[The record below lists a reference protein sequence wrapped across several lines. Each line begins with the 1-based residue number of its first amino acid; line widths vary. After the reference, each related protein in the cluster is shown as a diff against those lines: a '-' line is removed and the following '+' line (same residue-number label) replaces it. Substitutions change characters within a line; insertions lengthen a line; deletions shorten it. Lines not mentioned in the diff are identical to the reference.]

1 MTALS
6 IAPRRRPAHGRAT
19 PYLYLTPFMLLYAV
33 AVLAPLV
40 YALYTSL
47 FTSRL
52 IGGSK
57 FSWFANYTRAFSSG
71 EFWSGIVRVVI
82 FGVVEVPIMLFLALF
97 FSMLLDLGITRLGN
111 FYRLAYFLPYAVP
124 GVVGTIM
131 WGFIFEPQFGP
142 FVQISHWLGGGA
154 PAFLNPGGIL
164 PTIGFISIWQTAG
177 FNIIILFTAL
187 RNVPHDLTEA
197 AVVDGATLSRIMLKI
212 KVPMVRGAITLSGF
226 LGIIGTLQLF
236 TEPYVLS
243 SFTSSIN
250 TKYTPNMYIYS
261 SAFGAQ
267 DFNYAAAISFVLGIV
282 TVGAAVLVLLVRR
295 RRRPDSAGVG
305 AEATA

>member
-1 MTALS
+1 
-6 IAPRRRPAHGRAT
+6 
-19 PYLYLTPFMLLYAV
+19 
-33 AVLAPLV
+33 
-40 YALYTSL
+40 
-47 FTSRL
+47 
-52 IGGSK
+52 
-57 FSWFANYTRAFSSG
+57 
-71 EFWSGIVRVVI
+71 
-82 FGVVEVPIMLFLALF
+82 
-97 FSMLLDLGITRLGN
+97 LGITRLGG

-197 AVVDGATLSRIMLKI
+197 AVVDGATLFRIMLQI

-250 TKYTPNMYIYS
+250 TTYTPNMYIYS

-295 RRRPDSAGVG
+295 KRRPDSANVG
-305 AEATA
+305 AEAVA